1 MKGREGDPHRD
12 TIPFGH
18 GKVEGREGERGGPS
32 QGHNTIRPWQS
43 GREGGRERATLTE
56 TQYHSAMAKWKG
68 GRERGGGPHRA
79 TIPFSH
85 INQLTEP
92 D

>member
-18 GKVEGREGERGGPS
+18 GKVEGRGGERGGPS

-43 GREGGRERATLTE
+43 GREGGRERE
-56 TQYHSAMAKWKG
+56 G
-68 GRERGGGPHRA
+68 DPHRD
-79 TIPFSH
+79 TIPFGH
-85 INQLTEP
+85 GHREREG
-92 D
+92 